1 MSEFKILGSRILVT
15 VPAAPE
21 STIELTDEVKA
32 QLHVEFV
39 QKLKSLE
46 VFAIGTDVTAVS
58 VGEKVFVPSNI
69 VMHADKVII
78 GDSVKL
84 MVAERDIAIIWKEN

>member
-21 STIELTDEVKA
+21 STIELADEVKA
-32 QLHVEFV
+32 QLHVEVV

-46 VFAIGTDVTAVS
+46 VFSIGTAVTAVS